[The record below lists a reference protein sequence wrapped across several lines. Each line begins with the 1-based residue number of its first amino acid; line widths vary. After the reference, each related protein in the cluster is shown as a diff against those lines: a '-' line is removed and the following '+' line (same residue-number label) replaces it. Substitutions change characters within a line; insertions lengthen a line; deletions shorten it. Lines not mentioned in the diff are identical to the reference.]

1 MLKVEFKFNRL
12 KKIILWL
19 SEQHLILQF
28 LVLRFLVDWL
38 PLYPFLVLLTIE
50 TCFPCL
56 QCDFFPLIFIFLK
69 NLVDNSELEWV
80 VEHRNIKKKIRVEDN
95 LKIIYIF
102 HSQTLQGKSC
112 GDGKMHVLIFLG
124 NWNWFYSQ
132 SLLRIIQKSLTT
144 QFQFQEGYDFQYTYV
159 NVYKDY

>member
-1 MLKVEFKFNRL
+1 M
-12 KKIILWL
+12 WL

-28 LVLRFLVDWL
+28 LVLRFFGGLIATL
-38 PLYPFLVLLTIE
+38 S
-50 TCFPCL
+50 FPS
-56 QCDFFPLIFIFLK
+56 I
-69 NLVDNSELEWV
+69 VDNWDLFSMLAMWFLSINFYFSEKSCWQLWV
-80 VEHRNIKKKIRVEDN
+80 GVSGGAQKYQKKIRVEDN